1 VGNRTKDGRIILA
14 RTETDKAIKTNGFK
28 SGVTSKAK
36 VRRRM
41 ESTSVVA
48 VVEVTGN
55 NTTFFAL
62 RPHRIF
68 ATYLQSAPYSSQ
80 TAFATDGENEFLAIV
95 DDAPTYL
102 APQKYKNATS
112 VSDIIK
118 EDKNL
123 TAKL

>member
-14 RTETDKAIKTNGFK
+14 RTEADKAIKSNGFK
-28 SGVTSKAK
+28 SGVTSKGK

-41 ESTSVVA
+41 ESTSVVQ
-48 VVEVTGN
+48 VVEVTGS

-62 RPHRIF
+62 PPHRIF
-68 ATYLQSAPYSSQ
+68 ATYLQSAPFSSG
-80 TAFATDGENEFLAIV
+80 TVFATDGENEFLAIV

-102 APQKYKNATS
+102 TPQKYKNSTII
-112 VSDIIK
+112 SDIIK
-118 EDKNL
+118 EDKKL